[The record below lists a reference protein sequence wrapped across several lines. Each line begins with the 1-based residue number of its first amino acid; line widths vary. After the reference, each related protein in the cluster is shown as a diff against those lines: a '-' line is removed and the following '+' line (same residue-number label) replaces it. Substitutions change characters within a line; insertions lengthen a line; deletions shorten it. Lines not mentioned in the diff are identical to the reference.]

1 VHVLGPIVV
10 LTAAAISADTAPAAP
25 ASSNGEYVRSDG
37 FMHERLTLV
46 APGAFTYEEVGCVG
60 GPTRYRGT
68 AGVAEDRVSI
78 QGRHGVL
85 ERELTPVTW
94 GQRHYLVPPAQM
106 KRFCSYVSGKTMD
119 EPIPFFLRTEDQSK
133 PSPST
138 KERPSQCN

>member
-1 VHVLGPIVV
+1 VHILGPMVV
-10 LTAAAISADTAPAAP
+10 LTVIAIGADVGSAAP
-25 ASSNGEYVRSDG
+25 ARSTREYVRSDG

-46 APGAFTYEEVGCVG
+46 PPSAFTYEEVGCVG

-85 ERELTPVTW
+85 ELELTPVIW

-133 PSPST
+133 PEPST
-138 KERPSQCN
+138 KERPSQCK